1 MRKAMHEVNDRREF
15 VDKEKRT
22 IVVNGRSEMLPGDP
36 FEIAKILKE
45 RRAKTPAAKA
55 KGRMAAEAKKRG
67 L

>member
-1 MRKAMHEVNDRREF
+1 MRKTLREASDRREF
-15 VDKEKRT
+15 VGKERRS
-22 IVVNGRSEMLPGDP
+22 IEVNGKTEMLPSDP

-55 KGRMAAEAKKRG
+55 KARMTAEARKRG